1 MKCLSVCNNGLKQAS
16 RAWRKDVDAFLLGEG
31 FISLHADPCV
41 YIMKDENGKTIAM
54 ISVHVDDFLLSAHE
68 PMLEKIKAL
77 LNGNYEMKDLGELTT
92 YVGIRVRTAK
102 DGKSLE
108 MDQRAA
114 LEEILEDFGMARC
127 NSSVSTPVDPKVEAA
142 DTSEDP
148 STILPSMD
156 ATRYRELVGRLLYIC
171 RCTRPDIS
179 FAVGVLARYMQSPSE
194 KHWRWGKRVLRYLKG
209 TLDHVLRFTVEGMDK
224 KLSVEGYSDSDWA
237 GCLSTRKS
245 TSGQVFMMGR
255 CAMSWKSARQATVA
269 RSTCEAELI
278 ALNAAVSEA
287 VWFKHLL
294 SELTG
299 EEHGP
304 VTLYEDNES
313 AKAIAQDDRQS
324 ERTKHMDVKHFA
336 IREFIQNGDVVVKS
350 IASADNLADLF
361 TKALQRGP
369 FCRLREAI
377 GVVPSSIP

>member
-1 MKCLSVCNNGLKQAS
+1 
-16 RAWRKDVDAFLLGEG
+16 
-31 FISLHADPCV
+31 
-41 YIMKDENGKTIAM
+41 
-54 ISVHVDDFLLSAHE
+54 
-68 PMLEKIKAL
+68 
-77 LNGNYEMKDLGELTT
+77 
-92 YVGIRVRTAK
+92 
-102 DGKSLE
+102 

-127 NSSVSTPVDPKVEAA
+127 SASVSTPVDPKVEAA
-142 DTSEDP
+142 DDP
-148 STILPSMD
+148 ANPLPKMSSND
-156 ATRYRELVGRLLYIC
+156 ATRYRELVGRLIYIS

-179 FAVGVLARYMQSPSE
+179 YAVGVLARFMQSPTE
-194 KHWRWGKRVLRYLKG
+194 KHWQWGKRVLRYLKG
-209 TLDHVLRFTVEGMDK
+209 TLHLVLRFIVEGIGEDMT
-224 KLSVEGYSDSDWA
+224 VVGYSDSDWA

-245 TSGQVFMMGR
+245 TSGQVFMLGQ
-255 CAMSWKSARQATVA
+255 CALSWKSGRQATVA

-278 ALNAAVSEA
+278 ALNSAVSEA
-287 VWFKHLL
+287 VWFKHLM

-299 EEHGP
+299 KEHGP

-336 IREFIQNGDVVVKS
+336 IREFIQNGGVAVES

-361 TKALQRGP
+361 TKGLQRGP

-377 GVVPSSIP
+377 GVVPSCIL